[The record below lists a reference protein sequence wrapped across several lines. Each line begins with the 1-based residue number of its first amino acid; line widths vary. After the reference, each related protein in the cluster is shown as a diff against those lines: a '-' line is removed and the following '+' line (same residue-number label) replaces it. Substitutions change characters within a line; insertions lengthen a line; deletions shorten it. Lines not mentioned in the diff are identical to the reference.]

1 MRMPHTSKSLPF
13 ESAGASRPDQPDRR
27 LDVRKF
33 FGSAAL
39 TSISGLAPGLAR
51 IGIVRKPL
59 ARSLEKHVR
68 ESSLRVAETGKKLPR
83 VVEDRMEVAVTI
95 LRTIEKAVAEN
106 RLGRSSVR
114 RLLKNLA
121 HDALMHKGE
130 PSTRAKFREKT
141 GANPPEIL
149 LISPTKACN
158 LRCKGCYAD
167 STAAQEKLSWPVLDR
182 LVSEVHDIW
191 GGRFIVFSG
200 GEPLI
205 YRDAGKGVLD
215 LAEKHPDIYFMMY
228 TNGTL
233 IDDRTAGRIG
243 KLGNLMPAVSIEG
256 LKDRTDGRRGEGV
269 FDKIVEA
276 MDRLRREKVFFGVS
290 ITATKENAEEVLSDK
305 VVDFYFKERGANF
318 AWVFHYMPI
327 GRAITLE
334 LMPTPEQRVWL
345 WKRSLELVRDRRL
358 FIADFWNGGTAAQGC
373 IAGGRA
379 GGYMAVCWNGDVIPC
394 VFMPYSPVNVN
405 DAYARGLTLLD
416 IWDHP
421 FFQNLRKWQ
430 RSYGYDKDYGV
441 KTEIRNW
448 IMPCPIRDHYADFH
462 PWVEKFGL
470 KPLDENAG
478 EAVADPE
485 YREGMIRY
493 NKAVAELLDPIWN
506 REYLNPDYKIPH

>member
-1 MRMPHTSKSLPF
+1 
-13 ESAGASRPDQPDRR
+13 
-27 LDVRKF
+27 
-33 FGSAAL
+33 
-39 TSISGLAPGLAR
+39 
-51 IGIVRKPL
+51 
-59 ARSLEKHVR
+59 
-68 ESSLRVAETGKKLPR
+68 
-83 VVEDRMEVAVTI
+83 
-95 LRTIEKAVAEN
+95 
-106 RLGRSSVR
+106 
-114 RLLKNLA
+114 
-121 HDALMHKGE
+121 
-130 PSTRAKFREKT
+130 
-141 GANPPEIL
+141 
-149 LISPTKACN
+149 
-158 LRCKGCYAD
+158 
-167 STAAQEKLSWPVLDR
+167 
-182 LVSEVHDIW
+182 
-191 GGRFIVFSG
+191 
-200 GEPLI
+200 
-205 YRDAGKGVLD
+205 
-215 LAEKHPDIYFMMY
+215 
-228 TNGTL
+228 
-233 IDDRTAGRIG
+233 
-243 KLGNLMPAVSIEG
+243 
-256 LKDRTDGRRGEGV
+256 
-269 FDKIVEA
+269 
-276 MDRLRREKVFFGVS
+276 VFFGVS
-290 ITATKENAEEVLSDK
+290 ITATKENAEEVLSDR

-345 WKRSLELVRDRRL
+345 WKRSLELIRDRRL

-394 VFMPYSPVNVN
+394 VFMPYSPVNIN

-506 REYLNPDYKIPH
+506 REYLNPDHKIPH